1 MLACF
6 NASITIV
13 ESFDW
18 REGVLSSKTYTV
30 PEFMKANLS
39 ENALLTSIEMR
50 IPTAG
55 QLTIGKVTPRPTMS
69 AGYITYAFCTENE
82 SASYFYNNGNGLM
95 QISAPISFTPEGFNT
110 SLAAVEDI
118 SVRAQLLKHY
128 SQLQNLPIEPL
139 NFDQIR
145 QGFKLKPILIDD
157 RLKPA
162 IKAITL
168 MTHLSQTKQ
177 KMFHNNMPFNLPKDQ
192 LVSHLMFLLKLANFI
207 LLLLKRNR
215 LGIL

>member
-1 MLACF
+1 MILACF
-6 NASITIV
+6 NAKLIIV

-18 REGVLSSKTYTV
+18 REGGKSTTYTV
-30 PEFMKANLS
+30 PEFMNANLS
-39 ENALLTSIEMR
+39 ENALLTSIAMQ

-95 QISAPISFTPEGFNT
+95 QIPSPASFTPEGFNA
-110 SLAAVEDI
+110 SLGGVEDI

-128 SQLQNLPIEPL
+128 SQIQNLPIEPL

-145 QGFKLKPILIDD
+145 EL
-157 RLKPA
+157 
-162 IKAITL
+162 
-168 MTHLSQTKQ
+168 
-177 KMFHNNMPFNLPKDQ
+177 
-192 LVSHLMFLLKLANFI
+192 FI
-207 LLLLKRNR
+207 LSHQSQISRT
-215 LGIL
+215 GFIS

>member
-1 MLACF
+1 MQKRNPSFCSDISVILACF

-18 REGVLSSKTYTV
+18 REGVLSSRIFSI
-30 PEFMKANLS
+30 PEFMAANLS
-39 ENALLTSIEMR
+39 DTALLTSIEMK

-82 SASYFYNNGNGLM
+82 SASYFYNSGNGLM
-95 QISAPISFTPEGFNT
+95 QIPAPTSFTPEGFNT
-110 SLAAVEDI
+110 SLSGVEDI

-128 SQLQNLPIEPL
+128 SQIQNLPIEPL

-145 QGFKLKPILIDD
+145 K
-157 RLKPA
+157 
-162 IKAITL
+162 
-168 MTHLSQTKQ
+168 
-177 KMFHNNMPFNLPKDQ
+177 
-192 LVSHLMFLLKLANFI
+192 VFI
-207 LLLLKRNR
+207 
-215 LGIL
+215 